1 MVRPRARTI
10 VFWVMGLLVAGF
22 LLLSFKQQ
30 PVPVDVAHI
39 SKGDLAVTVSDD
51 GHTRV
56 KELYV
61 VSAPVAGRVLRLEP
75 EVGDTVTAD
84 KTLLAVM
91 LPSGPGFL
99 DERRAQ
105 EAVAVIEASEAALQ
119 LAIGDVERVKAE
131 VEYAEADIARAE
143 ALVRTNTASPA
154 RLDRARLSLKTAQA
168 QLQSANSSVRMRR
181 ADVAVAN
188 AALIGPEKSNGNGA
202 PAGIVQIVAPIDGA
216 VLTLRHES
224 EGIVTAGTPLLELGD
239 PSKIEI
245 IADFLSHQ
253 AVNVKPGAEVFVEAW
268 GGAPLKGHVRL
279 VEPKGFTKVS
289 ALGIEEQRVNIIIDF
304 DNNKDVAQRLGH
316 GFRVEPR
323 IILWQGQD
331 VLRVPVAA
339 IFRHEGGW
347 AVFKEVGANA
357 LLTPVALGKM
367 NDSYAEVLDGLG
379 VGDVII
385 LHPPESVSDGSSISP
400 RRD

>member
-1 MVRPRARTI
+1 MSRPRARTI
-10 VFWVMGLLVAGF
+10 VFWVMALLVSGF
-22 LLLSFKQQ
+22 LVFSFKPQ
-30 PVPVDVAHI
+30 PVPVDVAQI
-39 SKGDLAVTVSDD
+39 DKGDLAVTVSDD

-75 EVGDTVTAD
+75 EVGDIVTAD

-99 DERRAQ
+99 DERRAK
-105 EAVAVIEASEAALQ
+105 EAGAVIEAAEAALQ
-119 LAIGDVERVKAE
+119 LAIADVERVKAE

-168 QLQSANSSVRMRR
+168 QLQTANSGVRMRR
-181 ADVAVAN
+181 ADVAVAS
-188 AALIGPEKSNGNGA
+188 AALIGPEKNNGNSA
-202 PAGIVQIVAPIDGA
+202 AAGIVQIVAPIDGA
-216 VLTLRHES
+216 VLVLRHES
-224 EGIVTAGTPLLELGD
+224 EGIVAAGTPLIELGD
-239 PSKIEI
+239 PSKIEV

-253 AVNVKPGAEVFVEAW
+253 AVNVKVGAEVFVEAW
-268 GGAPLKGHVRL
+268 GGEPLKGHVRL

-304 DNNKDVAQRLGH
+304 ESNGNTTQSLGH

-323 IILWQGQD
+323 IVLWQGRD
-331 VLRVPVAA
+331 ILRVPVAA
-339 IFRHEGGW
+339 IFRHESGW
-347 AVFKEVGANA
+347 GVFKEVEGRA
-357 LLTPVALGKM
+357 LLTPVTLGKM
-367 NDSYAEVLDGLG
+367 NDSYSEILSGLHD
-379 VGDVII
+379 GDVVV
-385 LHPPESVSDGSSISP
+385 LHPSESVADDIAISP
-400 RRD
+400 RGD